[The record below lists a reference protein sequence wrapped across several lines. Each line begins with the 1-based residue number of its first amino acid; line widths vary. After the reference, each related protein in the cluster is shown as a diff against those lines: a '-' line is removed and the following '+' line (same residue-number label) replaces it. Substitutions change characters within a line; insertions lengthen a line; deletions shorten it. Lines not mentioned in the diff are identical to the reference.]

1 MKVIELN
8 KNFERKLKDIRPS
21 IGGFDQNI
29 VNTVSKIVEDVRRNG
44 DSALFKY
51 TRRFDKFDLNTKN
64 IKITG
69 KEIKKAKNEITT
81 KIRNHL
87 KISARRIREYQKSIL
102 PKERTYRDR
111 LGNELGFAVRPIDR
125 VGIYV
130 PGGKAAYPST
140 VLMTAIPALVAGVKE
155 IAIATPA
162 PNGELNSVVLAAASI
177 SGVSEIYRI
186 GGAQAISAL
195 AYGTDSV
202 PKADKIVGPGNIY
215 VALAKKIV
223 YGEVDI
229 DCIAGPSEV
238 LILSDGTG
246 KPEWIAADLL
256 AQAEHDEMA
265 VPLLVCTSINF
276 AKHVIKEVKKQLK
289 DLQRRDIAAEA
300 IKRNGRAFIVKSID
314 DAIKVSNAVAPEHLE
329 LCIKSPKSVL
339 KKIKHAGAVFLG
351 HMSAEAFGDY
361 IAGPSH
367 VLPTGGAARF
377 SSPLSVYDFI
387 KMPSVISVSQKG
399 FNKLSGSVIDLAYSE
414 NLEAH
419 ALSVKV
425 RMKKFNN

>member
-21 IGGFDQNI
+21 IGGIDQNI
-29 VNTVSKIVEDVRRNG
+29 VNTVSKIVEDVRKNG

-69 KEIKKAKNEITT
+69 KEIKKAEDEITT

-87 KISARRIREYQKSIL
+87 KISARRIREYQKSLL

-425 RMKKFNN
+425 RMK

>member
-8 KNFERKLKDIRPS
+8 KNFERKLKYIRPS
-21 IGGFDQNI
+21 IGGIDQNI
-29 VNTVSKIVEDVRRNG
+29 VNTVSKIVEDVRKNG

-69 KEIKKAKNEITT
+69 KEIKKAEDEITT

-87 KISARRIREYQKSIL
+87 KISARRIREYQKSLL

-111 LGNELGFAVRPIDR
+111 LGNELGFAVRPIER

-329 LCIKSPKSVL
+329 LCVKSPKSVL

-351 HMSAEAFGDY
+351 HMSTEAFGDY

-387 KMPSVISVSQKG
+387 KMPSVISVSQEG

-425 RMKKFNN
+425 RMK

>member
-8 KNFERKLKDIRPS
+8 RNFERKLKDIRPS
-21 IGGFDQNI
+21 IGGIDQNI

-69 KEIKKAKNEITT
+69 KEIKKAKDEITT

-215 VALAKKIV
+215 VALAKKVV

-351 HMSAEAFGDY
+351 HMSTEAFGDY

-425 RMKKFNN
+425 RMK

>member
-8 KNFERKLKDIRPS
+8 KNFDRKLKDIRPS
-21 IGGFDQNI
+21 IGGIDQNI

-69 KEIKKAKNEITT
+69 KEIKKAKDEITT

-87 KISARRIREYQKSIL
+87 KISARRIREYQKSLL